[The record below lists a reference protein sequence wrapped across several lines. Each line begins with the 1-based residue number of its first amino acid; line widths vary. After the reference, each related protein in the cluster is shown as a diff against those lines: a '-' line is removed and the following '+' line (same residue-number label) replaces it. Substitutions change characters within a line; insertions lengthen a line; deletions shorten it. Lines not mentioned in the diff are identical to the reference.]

1 MLPVMICT
9 IENTE
14 DRDLMSSFY
23 LQYRDYMYREARKYL
38 ANSEDAEDIVHDA
51 LVRIIDKIEVFRT
64 LQPQQQLV
72 YAKVTIRNLAYIL
85 QKRRAHFDVVSFD
98 DMARDM
104 PVDEQSMPEDIVELW
119 LMREK
124 VNSIWRETDIE
135 DRLLL
140 EQKYILKWTDQQL
153 AEQLGIQPQSVRMR
167 LTRTKRSIVRQMEE
181 KGFMVSQW

>member
-1 MLPVMICT
+1 
-9 IENTE
+9 
-14 DRDLMSSFY
+14 
-23 LQYRDYMYREARKYL
+23 
-38 ANSEDAEDIVHDA
+38 
-51 LVRIIDKIEVFRT
+51 
-64 LQPQQQLV
+64 LV